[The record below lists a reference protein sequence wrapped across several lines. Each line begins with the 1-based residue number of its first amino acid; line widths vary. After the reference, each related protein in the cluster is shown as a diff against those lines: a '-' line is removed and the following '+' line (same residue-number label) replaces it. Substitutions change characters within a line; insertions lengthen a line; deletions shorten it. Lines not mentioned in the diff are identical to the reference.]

1 MGVWKRFMSVLGL
14 EMRAEGGTGE
24 SKSLAFNFRGSE
36 KGVRRSQA
44 ATVPGGRWPRQG
56 LWYPDSQSFPSPHGG
71 GNRSSP
77 EQTHRPEG
85 NDTVWF
91 TYWHQGHVWPFT
103 GNVSES

>member
-44 ATVPGGRWPRQG
+44 ATVPGGSQRPSSG
-56 LWYPDSQSFPSPHGG
+56 LGQHWVVKGGSGVSPVSFIAKSPAI
-71 GNRSSP
+71 
-77 EQTHRPEG
+77 
-85 NDTVWF
+85 W
-91 TYWHQGHVWPFT
+91 
-103 GNVSES
+103 